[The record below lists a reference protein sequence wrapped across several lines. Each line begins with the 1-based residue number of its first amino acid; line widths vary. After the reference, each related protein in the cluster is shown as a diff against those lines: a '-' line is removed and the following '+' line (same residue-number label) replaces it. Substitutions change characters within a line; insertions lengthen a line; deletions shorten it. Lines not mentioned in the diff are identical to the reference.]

1 MAKDPRQVA
10 EKWSRRL
17 SGATEDIR
25 QGIQAVTEA
34 PSKKA
39 IAKKEKL
46 KARWLEAVDGGK
58 WETALGKV
66 TLEEWKEKVLNKGLA
81 RLPQGVEDAR
91 PKMED
96 FMGQLI
102 PYVENVRRRIEGMPD
117 RTLEDRINRMVTFVR
132 EMSKFRK
139 K

>member
-25 QGIQAVTEA
+25 QGIEQLAESPAQKAVQ
-34 PSKKA
+34 
-39 IAKKEKL
+39 KKEKL
-46 KARWLEAVDGGK
+46 KARWLEAIDGGK
-58 WETALGKV
+58 WETALSKV
-66 TLEEWKEKVLNKGLA
+66 SLEEWKTKVLNKGLA

-96 FMGQLI
+96 FMSQLI
-102 PYVENVRRRIEGMPD
+102 PYVENVKRKVDAMPD
-117 RTLEDRINRMVTFVR
+117 RTLEDRINKMVAFVR
-132 EMSKFRK
+132 EMAKFRK